1 MMMKYTS
8 QMQQVRIDSLR
19 EKYDCDLP
27 GLIAQEERR
36 YDQKI
41 LNLCCDMVEK
51 NARIILLTG
60 PSASGK
66 TTTSQKIRR
75 NLERFQKKVYKIS
88 LDDFYKDHHLLP
100 NWEDGNKN
108 YESIEG
114 LDLELFHQKM
124 RELIVNGSAEFP
136 LFDFPSG
143 NRSKETFSLNFDPE
157 TYLIVEGIHA
167 LNPLIAQEIKDLPTM
182 RLYVSVHTSF
192 VSSAGEEILSARE
205 LRLMRRI
212 LRDHIHRD
220 TQAAETLM
228 LWDYVLRGEELY
240 IQPYRRYADAHIN
253 STHYYEPFLYKDLMG
268 QMLSETFEREQDQ
281 KLIQHM
287 LSGLSHFD
295 SISKDL
301 VPKDSLLQEFIG

>member
-1 MMMKYTS
+1 MMKYIA
-8 QMQQVRIDSLR
+8 QMQQVRIDGLR
-19 EKYDCDLP
+19 EKYDSDLP

-41 LNLCCDMVEK
+41 FHLCGNMIDE
-51 NARIILLTG
+51 NTRIILLTG

-66 TTTSQKIRR
+66 TTTSQKISKD
-75 NLERFQKKVYKIS
+75 LKMFHKKVHKIS

-100 NWEDGNKN
+100 NWEDGKKN

-124 RELIVNGSAEFP
+124 RELITKGRAEFP

-143 NRSKETFSLNFDPE
+143 NRSSETFSLDFDDE

-167 LNPLIAQEIKDLPTM
+167 LNPLISQEIQELPTM
-182 RLYVSVHTSF
+182 RLYVSVHTDF
-192 VSSAGEEILSARE
+192 VSQTGEEILSARE
-205 LRLMRRI
+205 VRLMRRL
-212 LRDHIHRD
+212 LRDYTHRD
-220 TQAAETLM
+220 TKVEETLA

-240 IQPYRRYADAHIN
+240 IRPYRNYADAHIN
-253 STHYYEPFLYKDLMG
+253 STHYYEPFLYKDLMY
-268 QMLSETFEREQDQ
+268 QMLSEPLTREQDQ
-281 KLIQHM
+281 KLVTHM
-287 LSGLSHFD
+287 LEGLSCFD
-295 SISKDL
+295 SIPKDM